1 VQILLKDKQKKR
13 ERTAQTMVEK
23 GKEKAKPNRT
33 YLVSKGRRRKGSKN
47 KTHKPQAEQ
56 LPRVLATSQDDF

>member
-33 YLVSKGRRRKGSKN
+33 YLVREGEEREA
-47 KTHKPQAEQ
+47 KTKPINHKP
-56 LPRVLATSQDDF
+56 SNFHGF